1 VYTYLVQQ
9 LIIVKALFD
18 KLHMVYVIKY
28 VSDIKLRTNKSIFT
42 EKLFIIYILFDFHI
56 SCNQYLNTKYVT

>member
-42 EKLFIIYILFDFHI
+42 EKLFIIYIYI
-56 SCNQYLNTKYVT
+56 I